1 MSGNLDSLVET
12 WIQGKIS
19 LKHEIERIKKI
30 LTHKEVKMFLVGA
43 ILFTMTPSLSSAFN
57 FYYSVELKF
66 DLASMSSIGFVSA
79 IGYFVSII
87 ALNFFFTE
95 VSFKRFYLSTGCV
108 ILLLNMSVLI
118 LLFKMVHKLQMS
130 NVTFVYLMNT
140 LMVFAN
146 ELNFL
151 PLLGLCVRLCPKDL
165 EGTTYGVLT
174 SLFNLGYYF
183 ATIIASLLL
192 MIFRVSTKRLVNQS

>member
-1 MSGNLDSLVET
+1 
-12 WIQGKIS
+12 
-19 LKHEIERIKKI
+19 
-30 LTHKEVKMFLVGA
+30 MFLVGA
-43 ILFTMTPSLSSAFN
+43 ILFTMTPSLTSAFN

-79 IGYFVSII
+79 IGYFMSIV
-87 ALNFFFTE
+87 ALNFIFTE
-95 VSFKRFYLSTGCV
+95 VSFKRFYLSTGFV
-108 ILLLNMSVLI
+108 ILLLNMSVL
-118 LLFKMVHKLQMS
+118 LLIFNMAHKLNIS
-130 NVTFVYLMNT
+130 NVAFVYLMNS

-165 EGTTYGVLT
+165 EGTTYGILT

-183 ATIIASLLL
+183 ATILATLLL
-192 MIFRVSTKRLVNQS
+192 MIFKVSTKR